1 MSVWRTDAEAQLQ
14 FAIRYQDPDPTV
26 IDEFGNPMVYESDP
40 VYFDTNEGNPNGAIG
55 ADQWVT
61 VEIPLADF
69 GAIDPSTVVG
79 VMLYTNDHE
88 VVTDEDGNPLNADG
102 NPVAEGE
109 EPATQP
115 VASREEIYVSELYFA
130 GTPDAPR
137 AAAEV
142 PAHAQA
148 DVVAVYSDDYTT
160 SDVNMAGSL
169 TQATYALR
177 QWAAARSRST
187 PTFRGS
193 RSARTTRL
201 SCRPRPTRHRSCI
214 LISGAHRPTRTRT

>member
-1 MSVWRTDAEAQLQ
+1 
-14 FAIRYQDPDPTV
+14 
-26 IDEFGNPMVYESDP
+26 MVYESDP

-109 EPATQP
+109 EPHSA
-115 VASREEIYVSELYFA
+115 VASREEIYVELYFA
-130 GTPDAPR
+130 GTPDARGLRGRRLTHRPTWSQCI
-137 AAAEV
+137 ATTTL
-142 PAHAQA
+142 PASKHGW
-148 DVVAVYSDDYTT
+148 Y
-160 SDVNMAGSL
+160 L
-169 TQATYALR
+169 TQATYAPETVGGGTVASTR
-177 QWAAARSRST
+177 RSGDRDR
-187 PTFRGS
+187 P
-193 RSARTTRL
+193 SAL
-201 SCRPRPTRHRSCI
+201 SCRPADQTPKLHFDIWRSPTDQD
-214 LISGAHRPTRTRT
+214 AD